1 MEIIPRFEFR
11 VWGEHLD
18 SAQARLLDMGTLRER
33 RQSGETYIVSR
44 AEQTNVKI
52 RAGVI
57 DIKELLERRGALE
70 RWRPV
75 FKAAFPIERQVAVGS
90 VFSRLDVEAP
100 GLEADLVG
108 EEMFVAAADRVEGV
122 TAVPVRKERSLL
134 SIGDCRAEVA
144 VVTIYGDEIL
154 TMAIESADPTVVESV
169 AAMLGID
176 DHENESY
183 PAVLRRLGW
192 A

>member
-1 MEIIPRFEFR
+1 MEIIPRYEFR
-11 VWGEHLD
+11 VWGDDLEL
-18 SAQARLLDMGTLRER
+18 AQTRLLEAGVLSER
-33 RQSGETYIVSR
+33 RQSSETYIVSH

-75 FKAAFPIERQVAVGS
+75 FKAAFPIERHVAVGS

-100 GLEADLVG
+100 AMEADLVG
-108 EEMFVAAADRVEGV
+108 EEMFIAAADRVEGV

-154 TMAIESADPTVVESV
+154 TMAIESADPAAVESV

-183 PAVLRRLGW
+183 PAVLRRLRW